1 MFLPRENQDL
11 ELFQHV
17 GLTKK
22 RGVYIMSIVRK
33 KRHEI
38 PPMSNERAEEI
49 RAMSDESI
57 DFSDIPELDEN
68 FFKKAKLV
76 KREPSTKLI
85 SIRVDTDV
93 LRWFRQY
100 AEQDLEEK
108 RYQTHIN
115 DVLRT
120 YVSERKSESV

>member
-1 MFLPRENQDL
+1 
-11 ELFQHV
+11 
-17 GLTKK
+17 
-22 RGVYIMSIVRK
+22 MSIVRK